1 MSRTV
6 WTGSFVALITPF
18 RNGKVDAAA
27 LEKMVEFHV
36 ANGTNGLVPCGSTGE
51 SATLSPEEHEEV
63 IRLVI
68 RVAKKRL
75 PVLAGTGS
83 NNTAE
88 AVALTKAA
96 EKDGADGSLQI
107 VPYYNKPTQEGLY
120 RHFKAVAEATRLP
133 IMLYN
138 IPGRTGVNMTA
149 DTVARL
155 ADVPNIVAIKEA
167 SANLEQMAEIVA
179 RCGDRI
185 ALFSGDDALTL
196 PILALGGIGVVSVV
210 ANLLP
215 RQVADLCSAFR
226 RGDLQVARE
235 IHEKLLPLTQSLFIE
250 TNPIPVKT
258 AMAMLGR
265 CAEEFRLPLTPMEA
279 AHRTALRAALT
290 AAGLSPG

>member
-96 EKDGADGSLQI
+96 E
-107 VPYYNKPTQEGLY
+107 
-120 RHFKAVAEATRLP
+120 
-133 IMLYN
+133 
-138 IPGRTGVNMTA
+138 
-149 DTVARL
+149 
-155 ADVPNIVAIKEA
+155 
-167 SANLEQMAEIVA
+167 
-179 RCGDRI
+179 
-185 ALFSGDDALTL
+185 
-196 PILALGGIGVVSVV
+196 
-210 ANLLP
+210 
-215 RQVADLCSAFR
+215 
-226 RGDLQVARE
+226 
-235 IHEKLLPLTQSLFIE
+235 
-250 TNPIPVKT
+250 
-258 AMAMLGR
+258 
-265 CAEEFRLPLTPMEA
+265 
-279 AHRTALRAALT
+279 
-290 AAGLSPG
+290 

>member
-167 SANLEQMAEIVA
+167 SANLEQMAEIVS

>member
-1 MSRTV
+1 MSRTT
-6 WTGSFVALITPF
+6 WQGSFVALITPF
-18 RNGKVDAAA
+18 RNGNMDAAA

-155 ADVPNIVAIKEA
+155 AEVPNIVAIKEA
-167 SANLEQMAEIVA
+167 SANLEQMARIA
-179 RCGDRI
+179 ALCGDRI

-196 PILALGGIGVVSVV
+196 PIL
-210 ANLLP
+210 
-215 RQVADLCSAFR
+215 
-226 RGDLQVARE
+226 
-235 IHEKLLPLTQSLFIE
+235 
-250 TNPIPVKT
+250 
-258 AMAMLGR
+258 
-265 CAEEFRLPLTPMEA
+265 
-279 AHRTALRAALT
+279 
-290 AAGLSPG
+290 